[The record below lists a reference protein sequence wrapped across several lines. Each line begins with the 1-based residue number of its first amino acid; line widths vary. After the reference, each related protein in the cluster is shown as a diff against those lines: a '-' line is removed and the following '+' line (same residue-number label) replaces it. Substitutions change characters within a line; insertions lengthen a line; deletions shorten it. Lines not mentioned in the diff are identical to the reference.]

1 MATSWKLVAR
11 FTVYRGFAII
21 TNVLWF
27 ETVVH
32 PALTTDIIDQHGP
45 TERCLQIMAVDDDPH
60 GDLNGE
66 IHG

>member
-21 TNVLWF
+21 INVLWF

-32 PALTTDIIDQHGP
+32 PALATDIIDQHGP
-45 TERCLQIMAVDDDPH
+45 MMAVDDDPH